1 MGDHEGDR
9 GLARHRPQA
18 VRLELTVPPEEAGAR
33 LDTYLAHAVPDLS
46 RSRAERL
53 IEEGLVLVDGR
64 PARPATRVQAGTRVT
79 VELPPP
85 QPLALVPEPIPLRI
99 VYEDPDILVIDK
111 PAGLVV
117 HPAPGHPTGTLVQ
130 ALLGHTE
137 ALAESE
143 DPTRPGIVHRL
154 DKDTSGLMVVA
165 KTERARL
172 WLVDQFAA
180 RRVHKRYVALLAG
193 AVTPDEGVID
203 APIGRHPVHRQRM
216 AIVPEVRGGRPART
230 AYRVLERFPGYTLVE
245 AFPET
250 GRTHQIR
257 VHFASRGWPVVGDP
271 VYGGRRATRAAEALG
286 LTRQFLHAADLRFTL
301 PDGRELSFH
310 SELPEDLAAALD
322 RLRRGERRAAS
333 L

>member
-1 MGDHEGDR
+1 VREAQLSQDT
-9 GLARHRPQA
+9 APQA
-18 VRLELTVPPEEAGAR
+18 ERLELTVPSEEAGTR
-33 LDTYLAHAVPDLS
+33 LDTYLARAVPDLS

-53 IEEGLVLVDGR
+53 IEEGHVLVDGR
-64 PARPATRVQAGTRVT
+64 PARPATRVQAGSRVI

-85 QPLALVPEPIPLRI
+85 EPLALVPEPIPLRI
-99 VYEDPDILVIDK
+99 VYEDPEILVIEK

-117 HPAPGHPTGTLVQ
+117 HPAPGHPTGTLVH
-130 ALLGHTE
+130 ALLGHAE
-137 ALAESE
+137 SLAESD

-172 WLVDQFAA
+172 WLVDQFAQ
-180 RRVHKRYVALLAG
+180 RRVHKRYLALLAG

-216 AIVPEVRGGRPART
+216 AIVPEARGGRPART

-257 VHFASRGWPVVGDP
+257 VHFASQGWPVVGDP

-286 LTRQFLHAADLRFTL
+286 LARQFLHAADLRFTL
-301 PDGRELSFH
+301 PDGREYSFH
-310 SELPEDLAAALD
+310 SELPDDLAAVLD
-322 RLRRGERRAAS
+322 RLRQGERRGGATS
-333 L
+333 